1 MFGADAVAND
11 PSGDPAQVWN
21 SSKQPQRKRRLE
33 RSGLTQDARND
44 PALYDDLQPL
54 HHSGG

>member
-1 MFGADAVAND
+1 MFGADAEADD
-11 PSGDPAQVWN
+11 PSGNAAQVWN

-44 PALYDDLQPL
+44 PALDDDLQPL
-54 HHSGG
+54 RHSGG